1 MHRMCKIIHTD
12 FKPENVVIGLK
23 ASEVAEIAKTGQLT
37 STKMQKNELLK
48 KLNMKVAGTLPPKE
62 KKNTEEPKSD
72 LPSFR
77 YQDHSFEGMS
87 AKQRKNLKKKL
98 NRKRKKMEQSQNQS
112 GTDLSESQTSKSSM
126 IGTENSRLN
135 DEEEPDLKEI
145 EIEDIAVGTK
155 LNEKPDNQKK
165 QKAANNAS

>member
-1 MHRMCKIIHTD
+1 
-12 FKPENVVIGLK
+12 
-23 ASEVAEIAKTGQLT
+23 
-37 STKMQKNELLK
+37 MQKNELLK

-98 NRKRKKMEQSQNQS
+98 KC
-112 GTDLSESQTSKSSM
+112 
-126 IGTENSRLN
+126 
-135 DEEEPDLKEI
+135 
-145 EIEDIAVGTK
+145 
-155 LNEKPDNQKK
+155 
-165 QKAANNAS
+165 